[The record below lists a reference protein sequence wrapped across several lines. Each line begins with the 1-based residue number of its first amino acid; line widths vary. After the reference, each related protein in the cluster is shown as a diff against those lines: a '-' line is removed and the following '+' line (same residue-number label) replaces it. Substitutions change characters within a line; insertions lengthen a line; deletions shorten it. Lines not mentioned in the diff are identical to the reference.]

1 LIELELWLQDSFTRA
16 LAEVQQTL
24 AAMGERTAALAVSA
38 QTFHDALHSAYEADW
53 RASFYVH
60 PEDAWWER

>member
-24 AAMGERTAALAVSA
+24 ATLGPIALREARQFVA
-38 QTFHDALHSAYEADW
+38 QYHRHNEPPRGWLFGVAL
-53 RASFYVH
+53 
-60 PEDAWWER
+60 